1 MSEALQSAIRANR
14 MCHFAGGGGKD
25 QSTDLSHLAGPG
37 MTALSPL
44 SQPAPSLTARL
55 ASLIAARPIDAGDYR
70 SAALFTLD
78 ALANALAG
86 RRTAAGAILLDWA
99 QAEPLTTGRE
109 ALLLGGLTHIL
120 EVDDLHRASVVHPG
134 CVVVPAAYALAHRR
148 NLRGHTFLAAV
159 LRGFEACCRVGM
171 AVGPAHYRI
180 WHNTATCGPF
190 GSAYAAGDLL
200 GLDQTAMMHAL
211 GNAGTQSSGLWQF
224 LDTGAMSKH
233 LHAGRAAEAGLLAAD
248 LAARGFT
255 GPPRI
260 LEGEKGFFKA
270 TCADARPDRLL
281 ADPDAPWQLRLTSI
295 KPWPS
300 CRHTHP
306 TIDAGL
312 SLAPRIGNRKI
323 ERIRVATYQAALDV
337 CDRAAPRSEY
347 EAKFSLQHTAAAAVT
362 DGRIDFASFDAAAR
376 DRLAA
381 TAARV
386 EIAAAPPYANRYPSA
401 WGAEVAVHLDD
412 GSALSASREHAFG
425 DPENPLDESA
435 MRAKARM
442 LLDYGGIEDPE
453 GLIDA
458 VLSLADDAP
467 LPALPPVQP

>member
-1 MSEALQSAIRANR
+1 
-14 MCHFAGGGGKD
+14 
-25 QSTDLSHLAGPG
+25 
-37 MTALSPL
+37 MTALPPHP
-44 SQPAPSLTARL
+44 QAATSLTARL
-55 ASLIAARPIDAGDYR
+55 AALIASRPISQSDYH

-78 ALANALAG
+78 ALANAIAG
-86 RRTAAGAILLDWA
+86 RKTAAGAILLDWA
-99 QAEPLTTGRE
+99 NAESLTSGRE
-109 ALLLGGLTHIL
+109 AMLLGGLTHIL

-134 CVVVPAAYALAHRR
+134 CVVVPAAFALARR
-148 NLRGHTFLAAV
+148 RKIRGHAFLAAI

-200 GLDQTAMMHAL
+200 GLDHTAMTHAL

-224 LDTGAMSKH
+224 LETGAMSKH

-248 LAARGFT
+248 LAARGFS
-255 GPPRI
+255 GPPQI
-260 LEGEKGFFKA
+260 LEGDKGFFKA
-270 TCADARPDRLL
+270 TCADAQPDRLL
-281 ADPDAPWQLRLTSI
+281 AEPDAPWQLRLTSI

-312 SLAPRIGNRKI
+312 SLAPSIGNRKI

-337 CDRAAPRSEY
+337 CDRVAPRSEY

-362 DGRIDFASFDAAAR
+362 DGRIDFSSFDAAAR
-376 DRLAA
+376 QRLAE

-386 EIAAAPPYANRYPSA
+386 EIAAVAPYAQRYPTA
-401 WGAEVAVHLDD
+401 WGAEIVVQLDD
-412 GSALSASREHAFG
+412 GSELNASREHAFG
-425 DPENPLDESA
+425 DPENPLDDTA
-435 MRAKARM
+435 MRAKAAM
-442 LLDYGGIEDPE
+442 LLDYGGVSMPAAF
-453 GLIDA
+453 IDA
-458 VLSLADDAP
+458 VMALAEDAP
-467 LPALPPVQP
+467 LPELPPAQP

>member
-1 MSEALQSAIRANR
+1 
-14 MCHFAGGGGKD
+14 
-25 QSTDLSHLAGPG
+25 
-37 MTALSPL
+37 MTALAPL
-44 SQPAPSLTARL
+44 SLAATSLTARL
-55 ASLIAARPIDAGDYR
+55 AALIAAKTVGPEDYR
-70 SAALFTLD
+70 AAALFTLD

-86 RRTAAGAILLDWA
+86 RKTTAGGILLDWA
-99 QAEPLTTGRE
+99 SAEPLTAGRE
-109 ALLLGGLTHIL
+109 AMLLGGLTHIL

-134 CVVVPAAYALAHRR
+134 CVVVPAAYALARR
-148 NLRGHTFLAAV
+148 RAQKNHPVRGHAFLAAV

-190 GSAYAAGDLL
+190 GSAYAAGDIL
-200 GLDQTAMMHAL
+200 GLDHTAMTHAL

-224 LDTGAMSKH
+224 LETGAMSKQ

-248 LAARGFT
+248 LAARGFS
-255 GPPRI
+255 GPPQI

-270 TCADARPDRLL
+270 TCADPKPERLL

-306 TIDAGL
+306 AIDAGL
-312 SLAPRIGNRKI
+312 SLSAKIGNRKI

-337 CDRAAPRSEY
+337 CDRVAPRSEY
-347 EAKFSLQHTAAAAVT
+347 EAKFSLQHTAAAALT
-362 DGRIDFASFDAAAR
+362 DGRIDFASFDPAAR
-376 DRLAA
+376 ERLAD

-386 EIAAAPPYANRYPSA
+386 EIAATAPYVQRYPTA
-401 WGAEVAVHLDD
+401 WGAEVAVHLED
-412 GSALSASREHAFG
+412 GSELSASREHAYG

-435 MRAKARM
+435 MRAKATM
-442 LLDYGGIEDPE
+442 LLDYGGVAAPAKF
-453 GLIDA
+453 IDA
-458 VLSLADDAP
+458 VLALAEDGA
-467 LPALPPVQP
+467 LPDLPPVQR

>member
-1 MSEALQSAIRANR
+1 
-14 MCHFAGGGGKD
+14 
-25 QSTDLSHLAGPG
+25 
-37 MTALSPL
+37 MTALAPL
-44 SQPAPSLTARL
+44 SLSAPSLTGHL
-55 ASLIAARPIDAGDYR
+55 ATLIAAKTIGTDDYR

-86 RRTAAGAILLDWA
+86 RNTAAGAILLDWA
-99 QAEPLTTGRE
+99 NAEPLTAGRE
-109 ALLLGGLTHIL
+109 AMLLGGLTHIL

-134 CVVVPAAYALAHRR
+134 CVVVPAAYALARR
-148 NLRGHTFLAAV
+148 RGRDRPLRGRAFLAAV

-190 GSAYAAGDLL
+190 GSAYAAGDIL
-200 GLDQTAMMHAL
+200 GLDHAAMTHAL

-224 LDTGAMSKH
+224 LETGAMSKH

-248 LAARGFT
+248 LAARGFS
-255 GPPRI
+255 GPPQI

-270 TCADARPDRLL
+270 TCADPKIERLL
-281 ADPDAPWQLRLTSI
+281 AEPEAPWQLRLTSI

-337 CDRAAPRSEY
+337 CDRVAPRSEY

-362 DGRIDFASFDAAAR
+362 DGHIDFSSFDAAAR
-376 DRLAA
+376 ERLAA

-386 EIAAAPPYANRYPSA
+386 EIAATAPYVLRYPTA

-412 GSALSASREHAFG
+412 GSELHASREHAFG
-425 DPENPLDESA
+425 DPENPLDEGA
-435 MRAKARM
+435 MRAKAAM
-442 LLDYGGIEDPE
+442 LLQYGGVAAPAAF
-453 GLIDA
+453 IDA
-458 VLSLADDAP
+458 VLALADDAS
-467 LPALPPVQP
+467 LPDLPPVQQ

>member
-1 MSEALQSAIRANR
+1 
-14 MCHFAGGGGKD
+14 
-25 QSTDLSHLAGPG
+25 
-37 MTALSPL
+37 MTALASL
-44 SQPAPSLTARL
+44 SLAATSLTARL
-55 ASLIAARPIDAGDYR
+55 AALIAAKTVGPEDYR
-70 SAALFTLD
+70 AAALFTLD

-86 RRTAAGAILLDWA
+86 RKTTAGGILLDWA
-99 QAEPLTTGRE
+99 SAESLTAGRE
-109 ALLLGGLTHIL
+109 AMLLGGLTHIL

-134 CVVVPAAYALAHRR
+134 CVVVPAVYALARR
-148 NLRGHTFLAAV
+148 RAQKNHAVRGHAFLAAV

-190 GSAYAAGDLL
+190 GSAYAAGDIL
-200 GLDQTAMMHAL
+200 GLDHAAMTHAL

-224 LDTGAMSKH
+224 LETGAMSKH

-248 LAARGFT
+248 LAARGFS
-255 GPPRI
+255 GPPQI

-270 TCADARPDRLL
+270 TCADPKPERLL

-312 SLAPRIGNRKI
+312 SLSAKIGNRKI

-337 CDRAAPRSEY
+337 CDRVAPRSEY
-347 EAKFSLQHTAAAAVT
+347 EAKFSLQHTAAAALT
-362 DGRIDFASFDAAAR
+362 DGRIDFASFDPAAR
-376 DRLAA
+376 ERLAA

-386 EIAAAPPYANRYPSA
+386 EIAATPPYVQRYPTA
-401 WGAEVAVHLDD
+401 WGAEVVVHLDD
-412 GSALSASREHAFG
+412 GSELSTSREHAYG

-435 MRAKARM
+435 MRTKAAM
-442 LLDYGGIEDPE
+442 LLEYGGVAAPAKFIN
-453 GLIDA
+453 A
-458 VLSLADDAP
+458 VLALAEDGA
-467 LPALPPVQP
+467 LPDLPPVER